1 MKLHRP
7 LVTIYIVSKNYGR
20 YLNRAIKSVFTQS
33 YKNWELYIVDD
44 NSTDKTKNILKKKI
58 KFKDNKVFLLKNSS
72 SKGLQKIANKILLL
86 SKGKYFVRLD
96 ADDWFEPDAIKE
108 MIKIF

>member
-44 NSTDKTKNILKKKI
+44 NSTDNTKNILKKK
-58 KFKDNKVFLLKNSS
+58 
-72 SKGLQKIANKILLL
+72 
-86 SKGKYFVRLD
+86 
-96 ADDWFEPDAIKE
+96 
-108 MIKIF
+108 